1 VQAVWKEATDPASAH
16 ALRRGAVPGVRIGVW
31 DAKEG
36 CVMFAFVGVP
46 FDSIHSR
53 LRQMLVDHASDVD
66 VGEWHAQDVRG
77 LSAMVSREVLN
88 VSLELEIGNDLG
100 QWQREIRPNL
110 PWAEDHFW
118 ERVCGQPLNPGD
130 EFRNWPW
137 ASDYFDKYYLEN
149 GEFSH
154 TYMERFW
161 PKRTH
166 PVETWKD
173 PKNPNFGIRFPYG
186 DLGDVVIQLIQNPL
200 TRQAYLPVFFPED
213 TGAVHGERIPCTLG
227 YHFIVRNNKL
237 NVIYYL
243 RSCDFVRY
251 LRDDVYMAGRLGQ
264 WVWSKIRTTHPALD
278 VGKLLVHIT
287 SLHVMNGDLP
297 KLEKEA
303 KRHAQVGP

>member
-1 VQAVWKEATDPASAH
+1 
-16 ALRRGAVPGVRIGVW
+16 
-31 DAKEG
+31 
-36 CVMFAFVGVP
+36 MFAFVGVP
-46 FDSIHSR
+46 FETAANR
-53 LRQMLVDHASDVD
+53 LRQMLVETASDVD

-100 QWQREIRPNL
+100 QWQRQIRPNL
-110 PWAEDHFW
+110 PWAEDHFD
-118 ERVCGQPLNPGD
+118 ERVCGRPLNPG
-130 EFRNWPW
+130 EEYRNWPW
-137 ASDYFDKYYLEN
+137 ARDYFDQYYIEN
-149 GEFSH
+149 GKFSH

-161 PKRTH
+161 PKWAENSGFSSTVPPPH
-166 PVETWKD
+166 W
-173 PKNPNFGIRFPYG
+173 GIRFAYG

-213 TGAVHGERIPCTLG
+213 TGAVHEERIPCTLG

-237 NVIYYL
+237 NCIYYL

-251 LRDDVYMAGRLGQ
+251 FRDDVYMAGRLAQ
-264 WVWSKIRTTHPALD
+264 WVWSKIRTTHPTID

-303 KRHAQVGP
+303 RRHAKTGP